1 MKGGIFMRRMVD
13 FISLAV
19 MGFALWGASVAGA
32 QTEVKFIKIGTA
44 SPGGLWYLAGAKLA
58 TEIHKAIPPIETS
71 STTGG
76 SVANATA
83 VNKGTEIQLAFNN
96 AAIQSLAFQGKTPF
110 KAAHP
115 DIRMIGTMETMLWHM
130 VVLRSSSIKSVYDLK
145 DKRIN
150 LGRVGSLDRQAAIA
164 VLRNYGI
171 TPESIEANKGTVHAL
186 SFNDAADMMR
196 DGHLDVI
203 MTPGAIMPY
212 LVDLD
217 TRPGLRW
224 LPLGGKEREKVLAD
238 PEMKGWA
245 PGVLKKGLFAG
256 ITEDVPTI
264 QVKTTIIV
272 NKNLPDDLVYR
283 LTKIVYE
290 SGFQKEVFASG
301 EAKGL
306 PRACNLADAK
316 EAATIPIHPGAMR
329 YFKERGVLF

>member
-1 MKGGIFMRRMVD
+1 MKKRNVIITVFSFLLSIFL
-13 FISLAV
+13 FTTITQ
-19 MGFALWGASVAGA
+19 A

-44 SPGGLWYLAGAKLA
+44 SPGGLWYLTGAALA
-58 TEIHKAIPPIETS
+58 AEIHKNIPSIETS

-76 SVANATA
+76 SVANATT

-96 AAIQSLAFQGKTPF
+96 AADQSLAFYGKAPF
-110 KAAHP
+110 KEPHP
-115 DIRMIGTMETMLWHM
+115 NIRMIGTMETMLWYM
-130 VVLRSSSIKSVYDLK
+130 VVPRSSDIKSIYDLK

-150 LGRVGSLDRQAAIA
+150 FGRVGSLGRKVTIV
-164 VLRNYGI
+164 VLRHHGI
-171 TPESIEANKGTVHAL
+171 TEESIKANRGTVHAL

-203 MTPGAIMPY
+203 TQPGAIIPY

-238 PEMKGWA
+238 PEMKGWG
-245 PGVLKKGLFAG
+245 PGVLKKGLFLG
-256 ITEDVPTI
+256 ITKDIPTI

-272 NKNLPDDLVYR
+272 NKNLPEDLVYR
-283 LTKIVYE
+283 ITKIVYE
-290 SGFQKEVFASG
+290 SGFQKEALASG

-306 PRACNLADAK
+306 PKACNLADLK
-316 EAATIPIHPGAMR
+316 EASTIPIHPGALK
-329 YFKERGVLF
+329 YFREKGIQF